1 MLKKDIG
8 KAKACCEVCFK
19 SFCIGN
25 YRKTALDPHVFA
37 EKYKTNMPHPS
48 SLKQSGLSGQFHGT
62 TQCIP

>member
-25 YRKTALDPHVFA
+25 YRKTALDPHVFG
-37 EKYKTNMPHPS
+37 EKYKTNMPDPS
-48 SLKQSGLSGQFHGT
+48 SLK
-62 TQCIP
+62 